1 MSLMCI
7 TNQMNDTRSCTIKDE
22 HRIVCDHWQYRW
34 NDTHNRLEATG
45 RECTGCLPV
54 KAKQGHLCW
63 NCWDNAR
70 DALGGYPHLQLM
82 LTGIDR
88 AVQADNVGVR
98 GQSLGYI
105 PIPGVPL
112 TLEELQSYRRDAP
125 ASLTDWVSSPEGAKN
140 AVRFARAYRA
150 AMRAHPTEEVAHKIR
165 RTRCTSCSQL
175 SLLWKPPS
183 HFGDNVTVTCSN
195 PECLAELDQASF
207 EKIAA
212 IEKPG
217 LTGSAVLAGEW
228 IPNQKNEELFDPTN
242 PIHAQLIA

>member
-7 TNQMNDTRSCTIKDE
+7 TNLMSDTRSCTIKGE
-22 HRIVCDHWQYRW
+22 HQIVCDHWQYRW
-34 NDTHNRLEATG
+34 NETHNRLEATG

-54 KAKQGHLCW
+54 EAKQGHLCW
-63 NCWDNAR
+63 NCWDGAR
-70 DALGGYPHLQLM
+70 AALGGYPHLQLM

-88 AVQADNVGVR
+88 AVQADNAGVR
-98 GQSLGYI
+98 GQSLGYV

-112 TLEELQSYRRDAP
+112 TLEELRSYRKGAP
-125 ASLTDWVSSPEGAKN
+125 ASLIDWVATQEGSKN
-140 AVRFARAYRA
+140 AVRFTRAYKA

-175 SLLWKPPS
+175 SLQWKPPARL
-183 HFGDNVTVTCSN
+183 GENVTVNCSN

-207 EKIAA
+207 EKITA

-217 LTGSAVLAGEW
+217 LTVATIPAGDW
-228 IPNQKNEELFDPTN
+228 IPDQKDEEPFDPTN
-242 PIHAQLIA
+242 PTHVELIA